1 MKKDKL
7 KRIDKIIENILREDE
22 LARRDDCYLIL
33 EVIRKMYPFEVRK
46 NICTGNDGSKRK
58 RN

>member
-1 MKKDKL
+1 MKKDRL
-7 KRIDKIIENILREDE
+7 KRIDKIIEDILRDDE

-46 NICTGNDGSKRK
+46 NICTSNDGGKRK